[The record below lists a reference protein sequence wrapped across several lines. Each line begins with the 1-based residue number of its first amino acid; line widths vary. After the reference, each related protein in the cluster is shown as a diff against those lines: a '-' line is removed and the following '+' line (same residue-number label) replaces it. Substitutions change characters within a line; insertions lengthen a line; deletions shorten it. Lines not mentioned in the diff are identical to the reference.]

1 MDIIVYCKVNWIP
14 PYTYIHTL
22 FTVGSPSATIK
33 GTNMNI
39 NHCTQV
45 GSTTKMSLPPASNN
59 EQIQIPRAPAAP
71 IAENMAEAPP
81 VQAVDVPPNP
91 EVGQVQEVNII
102 SFVVSPCDFKKC
114 RSARDSPP
122 SYFTSTAQVVVF
134 YP

>member
-1 MDIIVYCKVNWIP
+1 
-14 PYTYIHTL
+14 
-22 FTVGSPSATIK
+22 
-33 GTNMNI
+33 MNI

-91 EVGQVQEVNII
+91 EVGQVQELSVNII
-102 SFVVSPCDFKKC
+102 SFVVSPCDFKN
-114 RSARDSPP
+114 AAALAILLPP
-122 SYFTSTAQVVVF
+122 ILRL
-134 YP
+134 PPRL